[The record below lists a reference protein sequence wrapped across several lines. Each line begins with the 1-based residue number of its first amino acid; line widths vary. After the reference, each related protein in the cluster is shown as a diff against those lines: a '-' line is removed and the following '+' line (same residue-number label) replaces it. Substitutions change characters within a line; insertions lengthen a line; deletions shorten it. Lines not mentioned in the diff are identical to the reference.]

1 MEEEIIRVEERQ
13 EETGVP
19 AVALRGLTVLP
30 DMMIHFD
37 LSRKVSINAVEK
49 AMTGNQKV
57 FLVTQKD
64 PNVNEPNQEDVY
76 EIGTVAVVKQITKM
90 PGNIVRV
97 LVDGLEKA
105 KLLSF
110 EEENTEYL
118 STELKKR
125 CKQPTSLPLPSTVF
139 GQEPQ
144 ESRINQRSLI
154 SSLLIRLIR
163 LLSKSK

>member
-1 MEEEIIRVEERQ
+1 MEEEIMRVEEKQ

-19 AVALRGLTVLP
+19 AVALRGLTVMP

-105 KLLSF
+105 RLLSF
-110 EEENTEYL
+110 EEENREYL
-118 STELKKR
+118 SA
-125 CKQPTSLPLPSTVF
+125 F
-139 GQEPQ
+139 IQEIPVDSEQ
-144 ESRINQRSLI
+144 LDEVEKEAMMRSLKELFGI
-154 SSLLIRLIR
+154 YSNLYPNVGKSLV
-163 LLSKSK
+163 KQFET